1 MLEADPDGNAGP
13 EAEKTVLEKTLQD
26 IMEKTQSFL
35 DTQHLRCMLMPS
47 QNLSIGKITDADLQ
61 KFMTLEYYRKY
72 YQEENARISSLLQI
86 ESLSQE
92 RPNPPDIKTRRVYEE
107 HESVYELKNMYRFG
121 ESSPSDINH
130 INPNRTGAVGTGATV
145 NIFSNSSCVYL
156 HPRVIKMDD
165 VKNIPDNPKRYL
177 QKSLVMPLREN
188 PYFSSMFFQVLAQD
202 YSITKGHI
210 FP

>member
-1 MLEADPDGNAGP
+1 MLEADPDGTAGP

-47 QNLSIGKITDADLQ
+47 QNLSIGKVTDADLQ

-86 ESLSQE
+86 ESLSHE

-107 HESVYELKNMYRFG
+107 HESVYELSLIHISEPTRPRLISYAVFCLKKKN
-121 ESSPSDINH
+121 
-130 INPNRTGAVGTGATV
+130 
-145 NIFSNSSCVYL
+145 
-156 HPRVIKMDD
+156 
-165 VKNIPDNPKRYL
+165 
-177 QKSLVMPLREN
+177 
-188 PYFSSMFFQVLAQD
+188 
-202 YSITKGHI
+202 
-210 FP
+210 